1 MHTLGPAFL
10 TNTNVLFMV
19 GRARL
24 ECEPLVN
31 DIAEKKLLRALP
43 LFVGMP
49 KHFASARVFETFVLS
64 LHHRA
69 VSTVL
74 QADWFS
80 MCKLPLFE
88 GFQPRVL

>member
-1 MHTLGPAFL
+1 
-10 TNTNVLFMV
+10 MV

-24 ECEPLVN
+24 VCEPLVN
-31 DIAEKKLLRALP
+31 DIAKHNVRALP
-43 LFVGMP
+43 LFVCMP

-74 QADWFS
+74 QADCFS

>member
-1 MHTLGPAFL
+1 MQTLGPAFL
-10 TNTNVLFMV
+10 INTNLRFMV

-31 DIAEKKLLRALP
+31 DIAKKLLRALP

-74 QADWFS
+74 QADCFS